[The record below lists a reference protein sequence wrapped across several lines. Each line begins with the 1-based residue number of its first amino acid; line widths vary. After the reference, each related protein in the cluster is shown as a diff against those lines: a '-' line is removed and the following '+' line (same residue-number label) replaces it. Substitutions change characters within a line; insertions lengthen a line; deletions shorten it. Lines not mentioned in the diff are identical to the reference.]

1 MIKTT
6 RIKHTQ
12 APRVVIDDLSTQC
25 NGVRQVFTLKNPVPE
40 YAPHSLIFNGQLYTN
55 TAYHEWYKLSADRKS
70 ITTSFMYAP
79 KPGAHKSLIFV
90 VGATGA
96 EDLALQVMDNAAVEA
111 RIRQIVREEIEN
123 AS

>member
-12 APRVVIDDLSTQC
+12 APKVVIDDLSTQC
-25 NGVRQVFTLKNPVPE
+25 NGVRQSFTLKNVVPE

-70 ITTSFMYAP
+70 ITTNFMYPP
-79 KPGAHKSLIFV
+79 KAGAHKSLIFV
-90 VGATGA
+90 VGATGT
-96 EDLALQVMDNAAVEA
+96 EDLAAQMMSNPAVET
-111 RIRQIVREEIEN
+111 RIREIVREEIEN